1 MKKDKNTQLRGH
13 TPPSIINFFVWIYH
27 RIRGV
32 QIHTTTIIYLKAKL
46 LRYVNKINLKENVI
60 IKSNAQICACNKD
73 SKITIGKN
81 STIGYYTFIYSSEN
95 IEIGDDCM
103 IAPFVYIV
111 DSDHGID
118 INSKMNT
125 QDNETSSIKI
135 GDDVW
140 IGSNSVILPG
150 VEIGN
155 GSIIAAGSVV
165 NKDVEEFSIY
175 GGVPAKF
182 LKKRK

>member
-1 MKKDKNTQLRGH
+1 MNQ
-13 TPPSIINFFVWIYH
+13 IIVEHI
-27 RIRGV
+27 
-32 QIHTTTIIYLKAKL
+32 Q
-46 LRYVNKINLKENVI
+46 
-60 IKSNAQICACNKD
+60 
-73 SKITIGKN
+73 
-81 STIGYYTFIYSSEN
+81 N

-111 DSDHGID
+111 DSDHGTD